1 MRVDVFLPSTTEFTA
16 LGSIPSLRKRKLF
29 QKLCRLNWIAHE
41 VNLNML
47 RKWKSFCYF
56 FPFFIFQRNLFPPSE
71 NLFKYSIHRKKMA
84 NDWRQKG
91 EKFVCWKR
99 RGIIFTQIW
108 IISLLFICTIGS
120 WQLIAGRDVHT

>member
-91 EKFVCWKR
+91 EEFVCWKR
-99 RGIIFTQIW
+99 RRIIFTQIW